1 MSALENLRKDVRM
14 RLESDS
20 IISTVWLLVY
30 LIPAISLAMMF
41 LSFAVVF
48 AYPEI
53 AWLFTIITVILSVIG
68 FIVSIVLIYKLVK
81 RRNTHFKR
89 QTFLFEDT
97 LTMVKDVA
105 SKKDVNID
113 VELSSC
119 ERTLREVK
127 VDETEKSAALWAILS
142 AIIFIATWYVY
153 YFLMKDFYKHERRE
167 EGLLEDVGRM
177 LSKCDIAFTPPRR
190 METVP
195 DRSFVLYLILS
206 IITLGLFNIYW
217 LYVLIKDPN
226 IHFKYHIHFEDELL
240 KTLESA
246 AT

>member
-1 MSALENLRKDVRM
+1 MSALENLRKDIRM

-20 IISTVWLLVY
+20 IMSTAWLLVY
-30 LIPAISLAMMF
+30 LIPVISLVTMF
-41 LSFAVVF
+41 SLFVVAF
-48 AYPEI
+48 VHPEI
-53 AWLFTIITVILSVIG
+53 AWLFMIVIVVLSVIG

-89 QTFLFEDT
+89 QTFLFEDA
-97 LTMVKDVA
+97 LTTIKDVA
-105 SKKDVNID
+105 SKKDVNVD

-119 ERTLREVK
+119 ERTLREMK
-127 VDETEKSAALWAILS
+127 AEETEKSAALWAILS

-167 EGLLEDVGRM
+167 EGLLEDVSRV
-177 LSKCDIAFTPPRR
+177 LSKCDIAFTPTRR
-190 METVP
+190 MEMVP

-226 IHFKYHIHFEDELL
+226 NHFKYHIHFEDELL

-246 AT
+246 AA